1 MSLLRNRVAYFV
13 FCPSGT
19 PEIAVITYFAD
30 RHSKAIIVKSLVV
43 LLVKRNLAIVQL
55 VNTLIF
61 CGKFVKHEIRVFTR
75 RTCLN

>member
-1 MSLLRNRVAYFV
+1 MSLLNSSFVFFV
-13 FCPSGT
+13 FCPSNI
-19 PEIAVITYFAD
+19 PEIAVITYFTD